1 MLADSHFVFAGG
13 ILASICVQQQLSGS
27 GFDGLHF
34 ESHQATTAS
43 CCLRLHLG
51 YELPAVALA
60 LLQQRSANMIWIT
73 PKVTEEKRPNNIRW
87 VDGLLG

>member
-1 MLADSHFVFAGG
+1 
-13 ILASICVQQQLSGS
+13 VQQQLSGS

-51 YELPAVALA
+51 YELPAVAQA
-60 LLQQRSANMIWIT
+60 LLQQQLSKHDQIT
-73 PKVTEEKRPNNIRW
+73 PKVTDEEKRPNNIRW
-87 VDGLLG
+87 VDGLLA